1 MLGVGVARAN
11 EVAAM
16 SAAMESFIVVVVVV
30 EMRPRVIFV
39 LANVSKG
46 GNQGMSGFDG

>member
-1 MLGVGVARAN
+1 LLGVGVARAN

-16 SAAMESFIVVVVVV
+16 SAAMESFIVVVVV